1 MERRITPLTTM
12 SGSNKFR
19 LMRKHTSI
27 SPSMRGIAAVVL
39 VCWSVALAV
48 CWNHCATGACSRPAQ
63 ADDQPSCHG
72 HVSSEGEDTP
82 ASGNSAENAC
92 FAKKPFVSQLDVAH
106 ADSPSLH
113 LAYVS
118 ALLLAQYEFQNTSE
132 TVGIRQATL
141 RDWVFTPEVS
151 LGPAF
156 RSLAPPGLA

>member
-1 MERRITPLTTM
+1 MGRRITPLTTM

-27 SPSMRGIAAVVL
+27 SPAMRGIAAVVL

-48 CWNHCATGACSRPAQ
+48 CWHHCATGACSRPAK

-72 HVSSEGEDTP
+72 HASSEHKDSP
-82 ASGNSAENAC
+82 GNSAESAC
-92 FAKKPFVSQLDVAH
+92 FAKKPYASALDVAH

-118 ALLLAQYEFQNTSE
+118 ALLVAQYEFQNTSE

-156 RSLAPPGLA
+156 RSLAPPQLA